1 MYRELVAMDALGEL
15 ASTASTAAGFTAR
28 AIEEIGNILP
38 SQAELASLIPRL
50 FVGSAH
56 KEPGY
61 ELKLNTP
68 TTRVPALPR
77 CYAMAL
83 LGGQDRRSSEYARR
97 ISV

>member
-50 FVGSAH
+50 SLGTRLVYSLERLSWPPNSAI
-56 KEPGY
+56 
-61 ELKLNTP
+61 
-68 TTRVPALPR
+68 A
-77 CYAMAL
+77 
-83 LGGQDRRSSEYARR
+83 
-97 ISV
+97 

>member
-1 MYRELVAMDALGEL
+1 MYRELAAIDALGEL
-15 ASTASTAAGFTAR
+15 DSTASTAAGFTAR

-38 SQAELASLIPRL
+38 SQAELASYP
-50 FVGSAH
+50 GSLWA
-56 KEPGY
+56 EPTKSLGTR
-61 ELKLNTP
+61 LKLNTP

-83 LGGQDRRSSEYARR
+83 LGGQGRRSSEYARR